1 MCFSQE
7 NMRGKRWVHLISD
20 VHLSALIKPIGVH
33 VVPLFICPPEEAR
46 GFIACRLIV
55 MAELS
60 NRSGW
65 GRNEVVFYWF
75 NSQSQKAKRC
85 VCV

>member
-1 MCFSQE
+1 M
-7 NMRGKRWVHLISD
+7 
-20 VHLSALIKPIGVH
+20 LSLPDIRCASLCVIKPIGVH

-60 NRSGW
+60 NRSG
-65 GRNEVVFYWF
+65 
-75 NSQSQKAKRC
+75 
-85 VCV
+85 